1 MATTKVK
8 GTSKKIKELKGIE
21 DIRPEKITDEQ
32 LKKVQ
37 DTVNSINRAQLE
49 IGSME
54 LRKHEMMHNIAGLR
68 EQLTSLQG
76 EFEKDYGTFDIDI
89 QDGTI
94 NYTKENGEADKKD

>member
-8 GTSKKIKELKGIE
+8 GTSKKIKELKGVK
-21 DIRPEKITDEQ
+21 PERITEEQ
-32 LKKVQ
+32 LTKVQ
-37 DTVNSINRAQLE
+37 DTVNGINRAQLE

-68 EQLTSLQG
+68 EQLTSLQA
-76 EFEKDYGTFDIDI
+76 EFEKDYGTFDINI

-94 NYTKENGEADKKD
+94 NYTEDGEADKKD